1 MESVVSKENTAGGAG
16 KSRAVGLF
24 LLKRYEEA
32 AAAFDELSM
41 RDPDDTA
48 SWTNAILCRLQYS
61 RPDAVF
67 FDEMRKRV
75 GRLPAQGYLCL
86 AEVLNSFDRYG
97 EALVFADKA
106 LSVDPDNADACLL
119 KAGLLDALNRTD
131 EQYAFV
137 KSFYPR
143 LKRDERVLCYAAF
156 YAALFWNT
164 RQASFFL
171 KKALKAN
178 KHAALQNTFFYAAL
192 TSGHMEKDIIA
203 YGADALNDRADN
215 PVVWMAVANA
225 DAALGEY
232 DAADEAFGTLAGLTD
247 IPDNARL
254 NWARVLI
261 EKKSYDRAAGLLE
274 HVSGYSD
281 TLFSLIRTLLF
292 AMRADGL
299 KDTADQK
306 AAAFRAAYGNMP
318 QIDYLCAAF
327 SGGEI
332 KHSAPIEFIDAAS
345 ELPDPDASPDRKSF
359 LANVLDKAFQ
369 TAGLSVAKSMAVLD
383 IGCGAGDAAPFLRD
397 YSRPDGS
404 LTGIDVSETALAAA
418 QSTNA
423 YDRLEESD
431 LLAFCATCEDR
442 YDLIVCSDALYW
454 FADPA
459 PVFAAV
465 ERVLKPDGVFIFTVT
480 PQTREPEFSAD
491 VYGRFSHNPA
501 YVSASLSK
509 SGLVETGRSQERLY
523 RTDDRDYPCVLFT
536 ARKKPQ

>member
-32 AAAFDELSM
+32 AAAFDELSL
-41 RDPDDTA
+41 RDPDDMD
-48 SWTNAILCRLQYS
+48 SWTNAVVCRLQYS

-86 AEVLNSFDRYG
+86 AEVLNSFERYE
-97 EALVFADKA
+97 EALVFADKT
-106 LSVDPDNADACLL
+106 LSVDPDNVDACLL

-131 EQYAFV
+131 EQYAFI

-156 YAALFWNT
+156 YAALFWNA

-178 KHAALQNTFFYAAL
+178 KNAAIQNTFFYAAL
-192 TSGHMEKDIIA
+192 TSGHREKDVIA
-203 YGADALNDRADN
+203 YGAAALNDRSDN
-215 PVVWMAVANA
+215 PVVWMAVSNA
-225 DAALGEY
+225 DAALGEN
-232 DAADEAFGTLAGLTD
+232 DAADEAYGTLAGLTQL
-247 IPDNARL
+247 PDDARL
-254 NWARVLI
+254 NWAKVLI
-261 EKKSYDRAAGLLE
+261 EKKNYDRAAELLA
-274 HVSGYSD
+274 HLSGYSD

-292 AMRADGL
+292 AMRRDGL

-327 SGGEI
+327 SGDGI
-332 KHSAPIEFIDAAS
+332 KHSAPIEFVNAAC

-359 LANVLDKAFQ
+359 TAAVLDKAFQ
-369 TAGLSVAKSMAVLD
+369 TAALPVAGSLAVLD
-383 IGCGAGDAAPFLRD
+383 IGCGTGAAAPFLRD
-397 YSRPDGS
+397 YSRPNGS

-418 QSTNA
+418 QNANA
-423 YDRLEESD
+423 YDRLEEND
-431 LLAFCATCEDR
+431 LITFCAACEDR
-442 YDLIVCSDALYW
+442 FDLVVCLDALYW

-465 ERVLKPDGVFIFTVT
+465 ERVLKPNGVFIFTVT
-480 PQTREPEFSAD
+480 PQTQQPEFSAD

-501 YVSASLSK
+501 YISASLSK
-509 SGLVETGRSQERLY
+509 SGLVELGHSQEKLY
-523 RTDDRDYPCVLFT
+523 RTDDKDGFCALFT
-536 ARKKPQ
+536 TRKKTQ